1 MRLVLYVIAVAC
13 AAFLYI
19 RSDFPNTPGT
29 QRIGAL
35 ALDDISLTGDE
46 AAPFEITET
55 RDGVFW
61 MIEKHKV
68 RHLTRN
74 QELSRAGV
82 LAGLV
87 MYAIYENHS
96 VAMRAARFDYRRV
109 ATRLTEGLWGEADRV
124 IGDACWSS
132 KEPNGT
138 LLVVRRNCCFLVSI
152 HADRIGETSLGGA
165 RREAR
170 RLAASL
176 ARRIVAKNDSS
187 WLW

>member
-1 MRLVLYVIAVAC
+1 MRLVLCVIAAAC

-19 RSDFPNTPGT
+19 RGDVLDISGKH
-29 QRIGAL
+29 RMGAL
-35 ALDDISLTGDE
+35 TLNSISLSGDE

-61 MIEKHKV
+61 IIEKNYG

-82 LAGLV
+82 WAGLV
-87 MYAIYENHS
+87 MYAIHETREA
-96 VAMRAARFDYRRV
+96 AMKAARFDYRRV

-124 IGDACWSS
+124 VGDACWSS
-132 KEPNGT
+132 KGSNGT
-138 LLVVRRNCCFLVSI
+138 LLVVRRNCCLLVGI
-152 HADRIGETSLGGA
+152 HADRIGETDPKKA
-165 RREAR
+165 MYEAR
-170 RLAASL
+170 RLTVLL
-176 ARRIVAKNDSS
+176 ACRIVAKIDSS